1 MLQQFKKWIRN
12 NFGFSK
18 VETNGFLL
26 VLLVMVLSIIL
37 PFFYRSISSGPT
49 IDPNDQLLLDS
60 LVAQLEATPI
70 KVQKIPKDSLFVF
83 NPNTAKLNELKM
95 LGLSNFISTNI
106 IKYRESGGVFN
117 YKENLTKIYGMND
130 SIFQSINSFIDLPD
144 RPQANHQS
152 RNFEGDLAS
161 QSKTLPQPSEEPE
174 IVFDIN
180 LADTVDLKKINGIGS
195 VLSNRVIKYRNL
207 LGGFHSKDQYFEVYN
222 LDPEV
227 ITKLANHTKISTDNC
242 CKKLKISSMGIQ
254 ELMRHPYL
262 NRAQAQAI
270 VAYRKQHGN
279 FESFDDLK
287 EIHLLDPDTFTRIY
301 PYLEL

>member
-1 MLQQFKKWIRN
+1 MLQQFKKWTRN

-18 VETNGFLL
+18 AETNGFLII
-26 VLLVMVLSIIL
+26 LLVMLLSIMA
-37 PFFYRSISSGPT
+37 PFYYRSMSNEPT

-60 LVAQLEATPI
+60 LVAQLEATTPTSQ
-70 KVQKIPKDSLFVF
+70 KVLTDSLFVF
-83 NPNTAKLNELKM
+83 NPNTVESDELGM
-95 LGLSNFISTNI
+95 LGLSRFISENI
-106 IKYRESGGVFN
+106 IKYRERGGVFI
-117 YKENLTKIYGMND
+117 YKESLTKIYGMND
-130 SIFQSINSFIDLPD
+130 SIFQSINTFIDLPS
-144 RPQANHQS
+144 RPLANQPTNFEKDLVSQPPSQAND
-152 RNFEGDLAS
+152 GL
-161 QSKTLPQPSEEPE
+161 E

-207 LGGFHSKDQYFEVYN
+207 LGGFHSKDQYPEVYN

-227 ITKLANHTKISTDNC
+227 ITRLADQTIIFAEDC
-242 CKKLKISSMGIQ
+242 CEKLKINSLNLE

-270 VAYRKQHGN
+270 VAYRKQHGD
-279 FESFDDLK
+279 FESFDELK
-287 EIHLLDPDTFTRIY
+287 EIHLIDQNTFARIY